1 MESNSGRPMLVPQIS
16 RCSDVDE
23 FRSLVRNLDIEFTPL
38 VRTISAEQIILNL
51 PGCSV
56 NLIKSFPRIT
66 DGQFAPNC
74 TCVGFTMDEGIPI
87 RFNGVEEIPSAIVI
101 GSNGAAYTTVDRV
114 GRQYASIVFTP
125 PVEDRGWPGAGPHF
139 RIFET
144 SPRAYGRLR
153 ALVWEIMSVSSPAPE
168 AEQDQISSA
177 IRESLFAGI
186 DAAFADVVPSKWAT
200 RANTV
205 RQFRIF
211 QDIRGILASSIGHPI
226 YSSDIAK
233 QMGVSVR
240 TIHDA
245 VLHFSGMSLHRYL
258 RLRRLW
264 LVRQQ
269 LRAGTQSVKA
279 AALAFG
285 FWHFGDFSQSYR
297 SLFGETPSEALAPG
311 RGGWGR
317 AP

>member
-1 MESNSGRPMLVPQIS
+1 MGNDSGQPLLAPQIFTF
-16 RCSDVDE
+16 SDVDE
-23 FRSLVRNLDIEFTPL
+23 FRSAVRNLQMDFTPL

-51 PGCSV
+51 PGCSI
-56 NLIKSFPRIT
+56 NLVRSFPRIT

-74 TCVGFTMDEGIPI
+74 TCIGLTMDEGIPI
-87 RFNGVEEIPSAIVI
+87 RFNGVDEIDSAIVL
-101 GSNGAAYTTVDRV
+101 GSNGAAYTTIERV

-125 PVEDRGWPGAGPHF
+125 QVDDRGWPEAGPNF

-144 SPRAYGRLR
+144 SPLAYGRLR
-153 ALVWEIMSVSSPAPE
+153 ALVREIMSISSLASD
-168 AEQDQISSA
+168 AEQRQIGAA
-177 IRESLFAGI
+177 IRESLLAGI
-186 DAAFADVVPSKWAT
+186 DAAVADVVPSKWAT
-200 RANTV
+200 RANTL

-211 QDIRGILASSIGHPI
+211 QSIRGILAGSIGHPI
-226 YSSDIAK
+226 YSSDLSK
-233 QMGVSVR
+233 QLGVSVR

-245 VLHFSGMSLHRYL
+245 VLHYSGMSLHRYL

-279 AALAFG
+279 AALAYG

-297 SLFGETPSEALAPG
+297 SLFGETPSETLARG
-311 RGGWGR
+311 RGG
-317 AP
+317 

>member
-1 MESNSGRPMLVPQIS
+1 MESNSGRPMLVPQIF
-16 RCSDVDE
+16 RFSDVDE

-56 NLIKSFPRIT
+56 NLVKSFPRIT

-125 PVEDRGWPGAGPHF
+125 QVEDRGWPEAGPNF

-297 SLFGETPSEALAPG
+297 SMFGEPPSETLARA
-311 RGGWGR
+311 RGG
-317 AP
+317 

>member
-1 MESNSGRPMLVPQIS
+1 MESSSGQPLLAPQIF
-16 RCSDVDE
+16 RFSDVDE
-23 FRSLVRNLDIEFTPL
+23 FRSSVRNLNLDFTPL
-38 VRTISAEQIILNL
+38 VRSISAEQVILDL

-66 DGQFAPNC
+66 DGQFTPDC

-87 RFNGVEEIPSAIVI
+87 RFNGVDEVPSAIVI
-101 GSNGAAYTTVDRV
+101 GSNGAAYTTVERV
-114 GRQYASIVFTP
+114 GRRYASIVFTP
-125 PVEDRGWPGAGPHF
+125 QVDDRGWPEAGLNF

-144 SPRAYGRLR
+144 SPWAYDWLR
-153 ALVWEIMSVSSPAPE
+153 ALVREIMSVSSPVSEVEPR
-168 AEQDQISSA
+168 QIGSA

-186 DAAFADVVPSKWAT
+186 DAAFADVLPSKWAN
-200 RANTV
+200 RANTG

-211 QDIRGILASSIGHPI
+211 RDIRDILATGIGHPI
-226 YSSDIAK
+226 YSSDLAK
-233 QMGVSVR
+233 QLGVSVR
-240 TIHDA
+240 TIHDT

-264 LVRQQ
+264 LVRLQ

-297 SLFGETPSEALAPG
+297 SLFGETPSETLARA
-311 RGGWGR
+311 RGG
-317 AP
+317 

>member
-1 MESNSGRPMLVPQIS
+1 MKSSSGQPPLAPQIF
-16 RCSDVDE
+16 RFSDVDE
-23 FRSLVRNLDIEFTPL
+23 FRSSVRNLNVDFTPL

-66 DGQFAPNC
+66 DGQFAPDC
-74 TCVGFTMDEGIPI
+74 TAVGFAMDEGIPI
-87 RFNGVEEIPSAIVI
+87 RFNGVDEVQSAIVI
-101 GSNGAAYTTVDRV
+101 GSNGAAYTTVERV

-125 PVEDRGWPGAGPHF
+125 QVDDRGWPEAGPNF

-144 SPRAYGRLR
+144 SPWMHGWLR
-153 ALVWEIMSVSSPAPE
+153 ALVREILSASPVEPD
-168 AEQDQISSA
+168 AEPRHIGSA
-177 IRESLFAGI
+177 IRESLFSGI

-211 QDIRGILASSIGHPI
+211 QDIRGILASGIGEPI
-226 YSSDIAK
+226 YSGDLAK
-233 QMGVSVR
+233 QLGVSVR

-245 VLHFSGMSLHRYL
+245 VLRYSGMSLHRYL

-279 AALAFG
+279 AALAYG

-297 SLFGETPSEALAPG
+297 TLFGETPSETRARA
-311 RGGWGR
+311 RGG
-317 AP
+317 